1 MKLLKPDLSFFDF
14 GGFVS
19 PQSNKNG
26 DPIYGVDYKIVF
38 YALKSSCGGQSI
50 NTNQNRIY

>member
-38 YALKSSCGGQSI
+38 YVLKSSCGGQSI